1 MSYTKRTALIFAAGL
16 GTRLRPLTDDKPKAL
31 VTIGDK
37 TLLQIAIERLQ
48 NAEFDRIVI
57 NAHHFAEQIF
67 DFVNKNHF
75 DADIYIS
82 HEKEQLLD
90 TGGGIK
96 FAEQLLGDEPF
107 LAYNVDIISNLD
119 IGKFYAIHREEN
131 LATLLVSDRK
141 TSRYLLFDKNNHLAG
156 WKNVKTNEL
165 RTPFAD
171 FDEIQHTL
179 LAFNGM
185 HVISPRIFSL
195 MQKRTEPF
203 SITDFY
209 LSVCDTERIVAYQ
222 QSDLQVTDVGKVEQL
237 KAISNV
243 FI

>member
-1 MSYTKRTALIFAAGL
+1 MSYAKRTAIIFAAGL

-31 VTIGDK
+31 VTIGNN

-48 NAEFDRIVI
+48 KAGFDRIVI
-57 NAHHFAEQIF
+57 NVHHFAEQIF
-67 DFVNKNHF
+67 DFVNKKHF

-96 FAEQLLGDEPF
+96 FAEQLLGNKPF

-119 IGKFYAIHREEN
+119 ISKFYAQHREES
-131 LATLLVSDRK
+131 LASLLVSDRK
-141 TSRYLLFDKNNHLAG
+141 TNRYLLFDRDKLLKG

-165 RTPFAD
+165 KTPFPD
-171 FDEIQHTL
+171 FDERQYIP
-179 LAFNGM
+179 LAFNGV

-195 MQKRTEPF
+195 MQGWTEPF

-209 LSVCDTERIVAYQ
+209 LSVCDTEPIVAYQ
-222 QSDLQVTDVGKVEQL
+222 QPDLQVTDVGKIEQL